1 MQEIKSIYVNLPVKD
16 LEKTRTFWEGL
27 GFGFNDQFSDE
38 KALCLILKEESIYA
52 MLLHESFFKTFTDR
66 EVADGRSTQV
76 LVAIQVESKEKVV
89 EMVTKALASG
99 GKRYKEAVDH
109 GWMYYDSFADI
120 DGHQW
125 EVMHMGEPAE

>member
-16 LEKTRTFWEGL
+16 LEKTRAFWEGL

-38 KALCLILKEESIYA
+38 KALCLILQEGVIYS
-52 MLLHESFFKTFTDR
+52 MLLQESFFKTFTDR

-125 EVMHMGEPAE
+125 EVMHMGEPAS